1 MDRMKE
7 EKIIPFEKS
16 LFKVMHQY
24 FDNYWWDLKCFHNK
38 QGGIEVTITV
48 KDTLKKGG
56 VKQC

>member
-56 VKQC
+56 